1 MTRNDESFEVS
12 EKNFDVIVS
21 HDVSRVSYCTYHIV
35 SVRTPEIP
43 EIAQGRR
50 GFARR
55 RRPRPGN
62 GGGKKKHVFFEIN
75 IRTYVT
81 DIYI

>member
-21 HDVSRVSYCTYHIV
+21 HDVYVYIFLIVYVSLTV
-35 SVRTPEIP
+35 SVRTPEIRKST
-43 EIAQGRR
+43 AQGRR

-55 RRPRPGN
+55 RRPRPGEL
-62 GGGKKKHVFFEIN
+62 G
-75 IRTYVT
+75 
-81 DIYI
+81 